1 MVRGDDMAHAAAPP
15 LRCAPACIA
24 DAARTGTSHLSRVA
38 RCVCNLVRACAA
50 QACAARVH
58 ARQA

>member
-15 LRCAPACIA
+15 LRCARVA

-38 RCVCNLVRACAA
+38 RCARNLLRACAS
-50 QACAARVH
+50 QARAEHVH